1 MTYTR
6 EQMRDVA
13 AYFESYF
20 SSAMYGWASGA
31 DVASMFRQLL
41 EEVDRYKAAFAL
53 AVEVGAICERDS
65 CHPDNCGMCADIWA
79 ALDGKES
86 PDA

>member
-41 EEVDRYKAAFAL
+41 DEVDRLEEELRQYDMSPLPSNIEEIVRK
-53 AVEVGAICERDS
+53 EEER
-65 CHPDNCGMCADIWA
+65 N
-79 ALDGKES
+79 
-86 PDA
+86 DA